1 MSVLIALLVR
11 HIHWLLGAAVLAV
24 VAGAGAFLAHTLDAP
39 ALRRAEAEAA
49 AARTAAAV
57 QTAQTGVEQAA
68 AAAVQTAQTREAS
81 LARTT
86 ETVAHALVA
95 DPLADQAVPPAV
107 LRDWGAGVDRLRDEA
122 ARARAAPAGAAGGGD
137 LAGAVPPP

>member
-1 MSVLIALLVR
+1 MSVVFALLLR
-11 HIHWLLGAAVLAV
+11 RLHWVLGAAALAA
-24 VAGAGAFLAHTLDAP
+24 VAGAAAFLAHALDAP

-57 QTAQTGVEQAA
+57 QTAQTGVEQAS

-86 ETVAHALVA
+86 ETAAHALAA
-95 DPLADQAVPPAV
+95 DPQGRQAVPPAV
-107 LRDWGAGVDRLRDEA
+107 LRDWGAGVDGLRDQA
-122 ARARAAPAGAAGGGD
+122 ARARAVPGAAGGGD
-137 LAGAVPPP
+137 PAGAVPAS

>member
-1 MSVLIALLVR
+1 MTVLIALLVR
-11 HIHWLLGAAVLAV
+11 HSHWLLGGAVLAV

-86 ETVAHALVA
+86 ETVAHALAA
-95 DPLADQAVPPAV
+95 DPLADQAVPSAV

-122 ARARAAPAGAAGGGD
+122 ARARAAPGAAGGGD

>member
-1 MSVLIALLVR
+1 MSVVIALLLR
-11 HIHWLLGAAVLAV
+11 HLHWVLGAAVLAV

-39 ALRRAEAEAA
+39 ALRRAEAEAV
-49 AARTAAAV
+49 AARAAAAV
-57 QTAQTGVEQAA
+57 RSAQAGVERASA
-68 AAAVQTAQTREAS
+68 VAVQTAQTREVR

-86 ETVAHALVA
+86 ETAAHALAA

-107 LRDWGAGVDRLRDEA
+107 LRDWSAGVDGLRDEA
-122 ARARAAPAGAAGGGD
+122 ARARNPAAPAGGGD